1 MSPFHFVTV
10 SVSMLSLLTLLACG
24 KLQAEE
30 AAETSPLPDVAMVAE
45 MYGHYIDGDFMAFVD
60 QMESLDHATEDYRA
74 QMANLFK
81 QRHHAQVEENGG
93 PVACRLMNV
102 IANANKTY
110 AEVYVEVTFGDGSYE
125 EIMLP
130 MVRVNDM
137 WRLR

>member
-1 MSPFHFVTV
+1 
-10 SVSMLSLLTLLACG
+10 
-24 KLQAEE
+24 
-30 AAETSPLPDVAMVAE
+30 
-45 MYGHYIDGDFMAFVD
+45 
-60 QMESLDHATEDYRA
+60 
-74 QMANLFK
+74 
-81 QRHHAQVEENGG
+81 
-93 PVACRLMNV
+93 MNV